1 MSTTPRI
8 AAAVMAA
15 GTADPERLR
24 ELVGRV
30 CLASVERVAVV
41 LGAGAGA
48 LSPVLHG
55 LPIRIET
62 NVLWP
67 EGHASTI
74 RAAVAWALRSGC
86 DALMLLEC
94 VHHRMSSTHLEK
106 LLTAYRG
113 KRDLVA
119 TRGPHGL
126 DVPAIFHG
134 SHYGR
139 LAALSNG
146 HGAQVILNTSPGV
159 TEVDMRD
166 GSSEL
171 AA

>member
-1 MSTTPRI
+1 MHVAPRI
-8 AAAVMAA
+8 AAAVLAA

-24 ELVGRV
+24 ELAGRV

-48 LSPVLHG
+48 LSSALHG

-62 NVLWP
+62 NVLWS

-86 DALMLLEC
+86 DALLLLEC
-94 VHHRMSSTHLEK
+94 AHHRVTSSHLEK
-106 LLTAYRG
+106 LLGAYRG
-113 KRDLVA
+113 KHDLVA
-119 TRGPHGL
+119 TRGAHGFEI
-126 DVPAIFHG
+126 PAVFHG
-134 SHYGR
+134 THYGR

-159 TEVDMRD
+159 TGVDPHGD
-166 GSSEL
+166 DAEL

>member
-1 MSTTPRI
+1 MSVAPRI
-8 AAAVMAA
+8 AAAVLAA

-30 CLASVERVAVV
+30 CLAPVERVAVV
-41 LGAGAGA
+41 LGSGAGA

-62 NVLWP
+62 NVLWS
-67 EGHASTI
+67 EGRASTI
-74 RAAVAWALRSGC
+74 RAAVAWALRSSC
-86 DALMLLEC
+86 DGLLLLDGD
-94 VHHRMSSTHLEK
+94 HHRVSSTHLEK
-106 LLTAYRG
+106 LLATYRA
-113 KRDLVA
+113 KHDLVA
-119 TRGPHGL
+119 SRSAHGL

-139 LAALSNG
+139 LAALHNG

-159 TEVDMRD
+159 TAVDWHD
-166 GSSEL
+166 DATEL

>member
-1 MSTTPRI
+1 MSVAPRI
-8 AAAVMAA
+8 AAAVLAS

-41 LGAGAGA
+41 LGAGAGII
-48 LSPVLHG
+48 SPALHG

-62 NVLWP
+62 NLLWS
-67 EGHASTI
+67 EGQASTI

-86 DALMLLEC
+86 DALMLLACEQ
-94 VHHRMSSTHLEK
+94 HRVSSTHLAK
-106 LLTAYRG
+106 LLATYRA
-113 KRDLVA
+113 KPDLVA
-119 TRGPHGL
+119 SSGAHGL

-134 SHYGR
+134 AHYGR

-146 HGAQVILNTSPGV
+146 HGAHVVLHTSPGV
-159 TEVDMRD
+159 TAVDWRD
-166 GSSEL
+166 GETEL

>member
-1 MSTTPRI
+1 MSVAPRI
-8 AAAVMAA
+8 AAAVLAA

-41 LGAGAGA
+41 LGAGAGTI
-48 LSPVLHG
+48 SPALHG

-62 NVLWP
+62 NLLWP
-67 EGHASTI
+67 DGHASSI

-86 DALMLLEC
+86 DALMLLACE
-94 VHHRMSSTHLEK
+94 HHRVTSTHLAK
-106 LLTAYRG
+106 LLAMYRA
-113 KRDLVA
+113 KPDLVA
-119 TRGPHGL
+119 SSGGHGL
-126 DVPAIFHG
+126 DVPAVFHG
-134 SHYGR
+134 AHYGR

-146 HGAQVILNTSPGV
+146 HGAHVILNTSPGV
-159 TEVDMRD
+159 SAVDWGETEI
-166 GSSEL
+166 